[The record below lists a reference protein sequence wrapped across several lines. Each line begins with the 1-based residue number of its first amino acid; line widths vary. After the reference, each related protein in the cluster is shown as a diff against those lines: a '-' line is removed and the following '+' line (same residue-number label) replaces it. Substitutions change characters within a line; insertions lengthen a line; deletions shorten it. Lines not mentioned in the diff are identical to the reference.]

1 MGLTVD
7 DVLDKIGSFG
17 RFQLRLLLIFGFMY
31 LFGNSIL
38 VMIPT
43 FLSIEPPWRCKEG
56 SSACNLT
63 GIFKPGDHNYNF
75 RCSIPRDDWE
85 FDTNEITN
93 SVVTEVS
100 PASGADPG
108 FFLGGGALVS
118 CSTSTPIN
126 HIVFFFCRVPVV
138 LENRRSSQG
147 GGGAYPLHPPP
158 RSAPAPASRYEDEN
172 DNE

>member
-17 RFQLRLLLIFGFMY
+17 RYQLRLLLIFGFMY

-75 RCSIPRDDWE
+75 RCSISRDDWE

-100 PASGADPG
+100 PA
-108 FFLGGGALVS
+108 
-118 CSTSTPIN
+118 C
-126 HIVFFFCRVPVV
+126 
-138 LENRRSSQG
+138 
-147 GGGAYPLHPPP
+147 
-158 RSAPAPASRYEDEN
+158 
-172 DNE
+172 

>member
-17 RFQLRLLLIFGFMY
+17 RYQLRLLLIFGFMY

-56 SSACNLT
+56 SSSCNLT

-100 PASGADPG
+100 PAS
-108 FFLGGGALVS
+108 
-118 CSTSTPIN
+118 
-126 HIVFFFCRVPVV
+126 
-138 LENRRSSQG
+138 
-147 GGGAYPLHPPP
+147 
-158 RSAPAPASRYEDEN
+158 
-172 DNE
+172 

>member
-17 RFQLRLLLIFGFMY
+17 RYQFRLLLIFGFMY

-75 RCSIPRDDWE
+75 RCSISRDDWE

-100 PASGADPG
+100 PASLLVDTRTTTNTSWRFDFISFFRVLSKNRQPG
-108 FFLGGGALVS
+108 
-118 CSTSTPIN
+118 
-126 HIVFFFCRVPVV
+126 
-138 LENRRSSQG
+138 
-147 GGGAYPLHPPP
+147 
-158 RSAPAPASRYEDEN
+158 N
-172 DNE
+172 DKTIFSI

>member
-17 RFQLRLLLIFGFMY
+17 RYQFRLLLIFGFMY

-75 RCSIPRDDWE
+75 RCSISRDDWE

-100 PASGADPG
+100 PASLLVHTRTTTNTSWRFDFISFFRVLSKNRQPG
-108 FFLGGGALVS
+108 
-118 CSTSTPIN
+118 
-126 HIVFFFCRVPVV
+126 
-138 LENRRSSQG
+138 
-147 GGGAYPLHPPP
+147 
-158 RSAPAPASRYEDEN
+158 N
-172 DNE
+172 DKTIFSI

>member
-1 MGLTVD
+1 MGLTID

-17 RFQLRLLLIFGFMY
+17 RYQLRLLLIFGFMY
-31 LFGNSIL
+31 LFGSSIL

-75 RCSIPRDDWE
+75 RCSIPRVDWE

-100 PASGADPG
+100 PA
-108 FFLGGGALVS
+108 
-118 CSTSTPIN
+118 
-126 HIVFFFCRVPVV
+126 CRRFDFKSLTAHNKMVAVKKKKHV
-138 LENRRSSQG
+138 K
-147 GGGAYPLHPPP
+147 
-158 RSAPAPASRYEDEN
+158 
-172 DNE
+172 